1 MLLPLAIRLKPGQ
14 DLKNELDQLVINNQI
29 DAACVITCVGSLT
42 KAVLRLANQPGTTEF
57 EGKFEIVSLTGTLS
71 RHGSHYHIS
80 LSDGTGKTIGGHL
93 WEGCLIYTTAEIVL
107 GILTDTIF
115 ARELDAE
122 TTYDELVVKTKE

>member
-14 DLKNELDQLVINNQI
+14 DLKKELDQLVINNQI

-42 KAVLRLANQPGTTEF
+42 KAILRLANQPGTTEF

-107 GILTDTIF
+107 GILTETIF
-115 ARELDAE
+115 TREMDAE